1 MGLRDPFGNPIRIL
15 QQGKVAQR
23 ATA

>member
-1 MGLRDPFGNPIRIL
+1 MGVRDPFGNPIRIL
-15 QQGKVAQR
+15 QQGKATQS

>member
-15 QQGKVAQR
+15 QQGKVAQE